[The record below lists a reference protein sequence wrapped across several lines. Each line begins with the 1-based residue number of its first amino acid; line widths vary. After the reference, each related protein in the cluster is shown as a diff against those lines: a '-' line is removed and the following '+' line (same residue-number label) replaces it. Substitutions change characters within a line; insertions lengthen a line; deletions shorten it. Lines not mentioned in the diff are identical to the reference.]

1 MRDEFIARAL
11 TLHRNHA
18 TSGIVPY
25 SSDTSD
31 WTASSNATTI
41 YLSIATPHTS
51 GLGWHGLP
59 PSLGRSAVLRREH
72 LIDRR
77 RRGGVQDEGPSAK
90 SIRLSMPTMGHNA
103 FSPFEA

>member
-1 MRDEFIARAL
+1 MRDESIARAL
-11 TLHRNHA
+11 TLH
-18 TSGIVPY
+18 GVFVPY